1 MTKKLLNGG
10 GFEHPSP
17 QMFSDTP
24 SEKIMAQNMVCEYGT
39 TKFEGGGFGTSMAK
53 IKAKKGN
60 TDFEIIINYVKPNSF
75 IAIYK
80 NLKNKKQTNVAYNC
94 AKGLKKDLEKYIIE
108 EYEVVS

>member
-24 SEKIMAQNMVCEYGT
+24 SEKVMAKNMVCEYGT
-39 TKFEGGGFGTSMAK
+39 TKFEGGGIGTSMVK

-60 TDFEIIINYVKPNSF
+60 IDFEIIINYVKTNSF
-75 IAIYK
+75 ISIYK
-80 NLKNKKQTNVAYNC
+80 NLKNKKETQTAYLNT
-94 AKGLKKDLEKYIIE
+94 KSLKKDLEKYIIKD
-108 EYEVVS
+108 YEVMS